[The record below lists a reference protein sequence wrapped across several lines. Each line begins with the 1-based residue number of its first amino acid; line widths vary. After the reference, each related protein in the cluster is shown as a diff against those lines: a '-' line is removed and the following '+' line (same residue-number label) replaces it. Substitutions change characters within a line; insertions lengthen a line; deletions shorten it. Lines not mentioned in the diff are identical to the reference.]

1 MDKIK
6 NSFEQKQQYE
16 IKRKSLIMSIVSL
29 ILAFLVLVSS
39 TWCWFAMKTAKGYS
53 GNISLDLGN
62 GLRVNDLG
70 ETQKSV
76 SDKSYLLPASSVDG
90 RNLFFSSDGSFTQK
104 TENLTFRTANSG
116 DRNYSYVQLDYDLTA
131 EANYTNIYL
140 DTKEV
145 EKNGVVKPR
154 TYLYFKG
161 WQDDEEAH
169 ANGFKD
175 KSEALQASKA
185 LRAAVWYEGIE
196 DNKPIVFNTQSKI
209 TSTQAVSEIDRST
222 GEFILRKKQTAYPFK
237 DYSYGYRQIAQLDQG
252 ETRRFSII
260 IWLEG
265 TDETH
270 CTSDRTL
277 DNIDLTGKKIDFSL
291 AFTTSWENTERI
303 YFKDKTDDFD
313 VASYLNDTQNKNCS
327 LVLNYN
333 NPTHKID
340 NYRFTMYQDSEDSS
354 GHTWYC
360 DIPGIAYNDLSF
372 MIVNDSTGNTVYKWT
387 KDKNGDETLNRGDST
402 TYIAEE
408 LHTENQGDN
417 NDSRGHWYDGEIEEH
432 GNGYDHGRIDYG
444 DDDDW

>member
-1 MDKIK
+1 MDRR
-6 NSFEQKQQYE
+6 
-16 IKRKSLIMSIVSL
+16 RKSFAHEAKPERSRKALIMSIVSL

-39 TWCWFAMKTAKGYS
+39 TWCWFAIKTGEGHS
-53 GNISLDLGN
+53 GNIKLDLGN

-70 ETQKSV
+70 QTEEEV

-90 RNLFFSSDGSFTQK
+90 RNLFFSSDGSFTKK
-104 TENLTFRTANSG
+104 TENLTYRTANAG

-131 EANYTNIYL
+131 EENYTNIYL
-140 DTKEV
+140 DTKIPEG
-145 EKNGVVKPR
+145 NTKPR

-161 WQDDEEAH
+161 WDSDTDAH
-169 ANGFKD
+169 ANGF
-175 KSEALQASKA
+175 ENRNQALQASKA

-222 GEFILRKKQTAYPFK
+222 GEFILREKQTAYPFK
-237 DYSYGYRQIAQLDQG
+237 EYSYGYRQIGKLDKG
-252 ETRRFSII
+252 ETRRFSILV
-260 IWLEG
+260 WLEG

-270 CTSDRTL
+270 CTSDRT
-277 DNIDLTGKKIDFSL
+277 DIDLTGKKIDFSL

-303 YFKDKTDDFD
+303 YFEDRTTNSE
-313 VASYLNDTQNKNCS
+313 VATFLASPANRNCS

-333 NPTHKID
+333 NPTHKIN
-340 NYRFTMYQDSEDSS
+340 NYKFTMYKDSSDNS

-372 MIVNDSTGNTVYKWT
+372 KIINDTTGDVVYNWD
-387 KDKNGDETLNRGDST
+387 KDTNGDDTLNRGDST
-402 TYIAEE
+402 KYIAET
-408 LHTENQGDN
+408 LDANTGSSN
-417 NDSRGHWYDGEIEEH
+417 NSRGHWFDGEIEEN
-432 GNGYDHGRIDYG
+432 GNGYDHGRIDDN